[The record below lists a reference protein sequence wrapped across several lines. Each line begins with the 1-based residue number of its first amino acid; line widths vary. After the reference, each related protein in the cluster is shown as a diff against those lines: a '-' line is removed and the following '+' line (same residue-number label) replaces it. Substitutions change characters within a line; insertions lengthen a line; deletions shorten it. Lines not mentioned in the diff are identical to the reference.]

1 MRKNWEF
8 QHSNKAKVI
17 HSQPYEE
24 KAPEDSGIKSGQRIQ
39 VGECQKCPGRHLQE
53 KDERISTC
61 PQDKE
66 ISTTVAMWN

>member
-8 QHSNKAKVI
+8 QHSNNAKVI

-24 KAPEDSGIKSGQRIQ
+24 KAPEDSGTKSGQRIQ

-53 KDERISTC
+53 KR
-61 PQDKE
+61 
-66 ISTTVAMWN
+66 